1 MKRSFEPK
9 IIVCCVI
16 IVVGTYILSRS
27 WSMTIGVALLLYALD
42 ALLTAWVKKKDEQYY
57 GKKRQEEQEDG
68 ETH

>member
-27 WSMTIGVALLLYALD
+27 WSMAVGVALLLYALD

-57 GKKRQEEQEDG
+57 GKKKQEEQEDG

>member
-42 ALLTAWVKKKDEQYY
+42 ALLTAWVKKKDKQYY
-57 GKKRQEEQEDG
+57 GKKKQEEQEDG

>member
-27 WSMTIGVALLLYALD
+27 WSMTIGVALLLYALN

-57 GKKRQEEQEDG
+57 GKKKQEEQEDG

>member
-9 IIVCCVI
+9 IIVCCII

-27 WSMTIGVALLLYALD
+27 WSMTVGVALLLYALD

-57 GKKRQEEQEDG
+57 GKKKQEEQEDG

>member
-9 IIVCCVI
+9 IIACCVI

-57 GKKRQEEQEDG
+57 GKKKQEEQEDG

>member
-16 IVVGTYILSRS
+16 IVVGTYILSCS

-57 GKKRQEEQEDG
+57 GKKESEEDG

>member
-42 ALLTAWVKKKDEQYY
+42 ALLTAWVKKNDEQYY
-57 GKKRQEEQEDG
+57 GKKKQEEQEDG

>member
-16 IVVGTYILSRS
+16 IVVGTYKLSRS

-57 GKKRQEEQEDG
+57 GKKKEEDG

>member
-57 GKKRQEEQEDG
+57 GNKKQEEQEDG

>member
-57 GKKRQEEQEDG
+57 GKKKQEKQEDG

>member
-1 MKRSFEPK
+1 MKRLFEPK

-16 IVVGTYILSRS
+16 IVVGTYLITHS
-27 WSMTIGVALLLYALD
+27 WPITIGVALLLYVLD

-57 GKKRQEEQEDG
+57 GKKEKENNNG

>member
-9 IIVCCVI
+9 IIVCCII

-42 ALLTAWVKKKDEQYY
+42 ALLTAWVKKKNEQYY
-57 GKKRQEEQEDG
+57 GKKKEEDG

>member
-9 IIVCCVI
+9 IIVCCII

-27 WSMTIGVALLLYALD
+27 WSMTVGVALLLYALD

-57 GKKRQEEQEDG
+57 GKKKQEEQEDG
-68 ETH
+68 KTH

>member
-1 MKRSFEPK
+1 MKRSLEPK

-57 GKKRQEEQEDG
+57 GKKKQEEQEDG

>member
-27 WSMTIGVALLLYALD
+27 WSMTVGVALLLYALD

-57 GKKRQEEQEDG
+57 RKKKQEEQEDG

>member
-42 ALLTAWVKKKDEQYY
+42 ALLTAWVKKKDEQYC
-57 GKKRQEEQEDG
+57 GKKKQEEQEDG

>member
-42 ALLTAWVKKKDEQYY
+42 ALLTAWVKKDEQYY
-57 GKKRQEEQEDG
+57 GKKESEEDG

>member
-9 IIVCCVI
+9 IIVCCII
-16 IVVGTYILSRS
+16 IVVGTYILSRL

-57 GKKRQEEQEDG
+57 GKKKQEEQEDG

>member
-9 IIVCCVI
+9 IIFCCVI

-57 GKKRQEEQEDG
+57 GKKKQEEQEDG

>member
-42 ALLTAWVKKKDEQYY
+42 ALLTAWVKKKDEQDY
-57 GKKRQEEQEDG
+57 GKKKQEEQEDG

>member
-9 IIVCCVI
+9 IIVCCII

-42 ALLTAWVKKKDEQYY
+42 ALLTDWVKKKDEQYY
-57 GKKRQEEQEDG
+57 GKKKQEEQEDG
-68 ETH
+68 KTH